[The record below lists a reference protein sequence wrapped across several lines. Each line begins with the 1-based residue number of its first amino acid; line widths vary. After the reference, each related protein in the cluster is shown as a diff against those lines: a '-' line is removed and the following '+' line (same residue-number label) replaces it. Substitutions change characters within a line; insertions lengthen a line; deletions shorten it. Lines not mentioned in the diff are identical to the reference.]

1 MEPPHRGTSALE
13 APIYVLERGGAGQTD
28 SPTQFQTGP
37 TAGGEEATE
46 LQVCAL
52 ERQLSGASSAD
63 SVSSVCDR
71 SDDGGG
77 GTALFANQDQDEPPI
92 GQQQPPVP
100 PVQPQHLA
108 ATLRSAQQ
116 ATGTQQAGVAREVE
130 GLTASPKHVF
140 VFSTAGK
147 PIYSYRG
154 DESRLAGLMA
164 TAEAILSVAHSKG
177 HTLKHVRAGQHVFAF
192 LERPPL
198 CLVGVSALAEPPAV
212 MRMQLILVHGQ
223 IVSLL
228 TAAALSAMFARNPGY
243 DARKLLGG
251 SEGMLSALVDSF
263 TAVPAVLLGAYPSL
277 PLLGGATNAVHGLV
291 VAHGAV
297 GAACPAAGVAP
308 MQQWD
313 VLLLLNL
320 LGANQS
326 FRHSGEAMTPRLQ
339 QQLEAVGTLQA
350 VVQCAE
356 QDGVTQQ
363 GTNSG
368 SRSSRSSK
376 TLLAAQNL
384 PATAG
389 GGPFGF
395 TPLLHFVYKLS
406 GRQQYVMSPFS
417 LPLVAGGLHQSIIV
431 AYSQLRA
438 SMFESSTGAAGPLQ
452 LLRFERRSRFVIL
465 GAVSAETELYMA
477 FDPLTDKAEAAG
489 NLTLTSCRQL
499 SANSCGAAAAGDV
512 ALQAFFIPGYDF
524 AGLASPILGMLFPI
538 YQSMRALEQKKREQE
553 TQGATMVYRLFV
565 RPFLLALAEKARRV
579 PAMEPYVRDFTRAA
593 KEEPPPVTLEGAPG
607 TGRWP

>member
-77 GTALFANQDQDEPPI
+77 GTALFANQVRSPKCCKPAPFCQVDHKLTAFLPLLQTHTPQACVQDQDEPPI

-177 HTLKHVRAGQHVFAF
+177 HTLKHVRYACARAAAITCRGSDGDRSSNHWGSTDMLECRSPKSLPHLTSLSCSFTLTCAPCRAGQHVFAF

-212 MRMQLILVHGQ
+212 MRMQVCSRHGH
-223 IVSLL
+223 
-228 TAAALSAMFARNPGY
+228 ACW
-243 DARKLLGG
+243 
-251 SEGMLSALVDSF
+251 
-263 TAVPAVLLGAYPSL
+263 VLPKPS
-277 PLLGGATNAVHGLV
+277 VKR
-291 VAHGAV
+291 
-297 GAACPAAGVAP
+297 C
-308 MQQWD
+308 
-313 VLLLLNL
+313 
-320 LGANQS
+320 S
-326 FRHSGEAMTPRLQ
+326 RL
-339 QQLEAVGTLQA
+339 
-350 VVQCAE
+350 
-356 QDGVTQQ
+356 
-363 GTNSG
+363 
-368 SRSSRSSK
+368 
-376 TLLAAQNL
+376 
-384 PATAG
+384 
-389 GGPFGF
+389 
-395 TPLLHFVYKLS
+395 
-406 GRQQYVMSPFS
+406 
-417 LPLVAGGLHQSIIV
+417 
-431 AYSQLRA
+431 
-438 SMFESSTGAAGPLQ
+438 
-452 LLRFERRSRFVIL
+452 
-465 GAVSAETELYMA
+465 
-477 FDPLTDKAEAAG
+477 
-489 NLTLTSCRQL
+489 
-499 SANSCGAAAAGDV
+499 
-512 ALQAFFIPGYDF
+512 
-524 AGLASPILGMLFPI
+524 
-538 YQSMRALEQKKREQE
+538 
-553 TQGATMVYRLFV
+553 
-565 RPFLLALAEKARRV
+565 
-579 PAMEPYVRDFTRAA
+579 
-593 KEEPPPVTLEGAPG
+593 
-607 TGRWP
+607 